1 MGRRWPELNAVSGD
15 ILACVGSN
23 SSSLEIAA
31 TP

>member
-23 SSSLEIAA
+23 SSLEIAA